1 MSHWRPKQLFLYDD
15 PGMDTETEREETSES
30 GEQSENIEDEMSQS
44 EDEDALTVIAD
55 EVVKSKRDDLDQ

>member
-1 MSHWRPKQLFLYDD
+1 
-15 PGMDTETEREETSES
+15 MDTETEREETSES